1 MYIHDTTIKYLNQ
14 SEGLIFKSLP
24 ILIGCSCTM
33 CLAAIAVVFLPAI
46 TEMYGLF
53 KVLLL
58 LVVIMAVIWTYVLWD
73 GHRNYIK
80 LLEDGFELCATEWL
94 GFKTIH
100 KKYNLKDV
108 EKFEVFRSEKYKYLI
123 IKEKNKVQELSLDI
137 GIWGDG
143 RTTLKSGKPLGCGL
157 SLEEYIEHIDLIS
170 KEDSFS
176 KFVFDKNE
184 KIATEENA
192 CSFIL
197 NMVCKLNPAARSSQA
212 KILAAERKRKYQL
225 LTDFSYEDDVKG
237 VAHAA
242 GVLRKWERA
251 DKQRFVELLFRLV
264 ITDDGIKND
273 EWYFMQRLIADLGF
287 NQHWLDYF
295 NRRYSSLRTEFDY
308 KYNEQSSPSSS
319 SVDSSL
325 QSYYNLLGLPAGAPI
340 SQLQAAYHQLAMEN
354 HPDLPKNANRT
365 AECEKTMTKIN
376 EAYEV
381 LARSLNR

>member
-1 MYIHDTTIKYLNQ
+1 MYIHDSTIKYLKQ
-14 SEGLIFKSLP
+14 SEGLIFKSQLNVVGFFYAI
-24 ILIGCSCTM
+24 ILIAWAD
-33 CLAAIAVVFLPAI
+33 LFLPVI
-46 TEMYGLF
+46 TERFTLF
-53 KVLLL
+53 RVL
-58 LVVIMAVIWTYVLWD
+58 LVVSIVVLW
-73 GHRNYIK
+73 GYILWNEPRNYIK
-80 LLEDGFELCATEWL
+80 LLEDGFELSTTEWL
-94 GFKTIH
+94 GFKTIRE
-100 KKYNLKDV
+100 KYNWKDI
-108 EKFEVFRSEKYKYLI
+108 EKLDVLRSDKYEYLI
-123 IKEKNKVQELSLDI
+123 IKERNKAKEFDCDI
-137 GIWGDG
+137 TSFSNGVP
-143 RTTLKSGKPLGCGL
+143 TLESVIPLGCSL
-157 SLEEYIEHIDLIS
+157 SLEDYINYIDLLA
-170 KEDSFS
+170 KDDSFT
-176 KFVFDKNE
+176 KFTLDKYE
-184 KIATEENA
+184 RAPTVENA
-192 CSFIL
+192 CCFIL

-212 KILAAERKRKYQL
+212 KILAAERKYQL
-225 LTDFSYEDDVKG
+225 LTDFSYEDDIKG

-319 SVDSSL
+319 SFASSL
-325 QSYYNLLGLPAGAPI
+325 QPYYNLLGLPAGASI

-381 LARSLNR
+381 LVRNLKH

>member
-1 MYIHDTTIKYLNQ
+1 MYIHDSTIKYLKQ
-14 SEGLIFKSLP
+14 SEGLIFKPVLIMAGCFYTVFFMIVMYFFNAEVSLFDV
-24 ILIGCSCTM
+24 LLVAVS
-33 CLAAIAVVFLPAI
+33 IAVLW
-46 TEMYGLF
+46 G
-53 KVLLL
+53 
-58 LVVIMAVIWTYVLWD
+58 YVLWNEP
-73 GHRNYIK
+73 RNYIK
-80 LLEDGFELCATEWL
+80 LLEDGFELSNTEWL
-94 GFKTIH
+94 GFKTIR
-100 KKYNLKDV
+100 KKYNWKYI
-108 EKFEVFRSEKYKYLI
+108 EKFDFYGSDKYKYLI
-123 IKEKNKVQELSLDI
+123 IKERNKAKKFYFDINFLSN
-137 GIWGDG
+137 GAS
-143 RTTLKSGKPLGCGL
+143 TLKSVKPLGCGL
-157 SLEEYIEHIDLIS
+157 SIEDYINYIDLIS
-170 KEDSFS
+170 KEDSFT
-176 KFVFDKNE
+176 KFTLDKNG
-184 KIATEENA
+184 KAATEENA
-192 CSFIL
+192 CCFIL

-225 LTDFSYEDDVKG
+225 LTGFDYDDDVNG
-237 VAHAA
+237 LSHAA

-319 SVDSSL
+319 SFASSL
-325 QSYYNLLGLPAGAPI
+325 QPYYNLLGLPAGASI

-381 LARSLNR
+381 LVRNLKH

>member
-1 MYIHDTTIKYLNQ
+1 MYIHDSTIKYLKQ

-24 ILIGCSCTM
+24 TGCCCCSMWIT
-33 CLAAIAVVFLPAI
+33 AIAVVSLPVFI
-46 TEMYGLF
+46 EIFGLF
-53 KVLLL
+53 LALLS
-58 LVVIMAVIWTYVLWD
+58 LVVFMAVLWAYALWD
-73 GHRNYIK
+73 GNREYIK
-80 LLEDGFELCATEWL
+80 LLEDGFELYAIK
-94 GFKTIH
+94 GFKTIP
-100 KKYNLKDV
+100 KKYNWKDV
-108 EKFEVFRSEKYKYLI
+108 EKLEVIRSEKYKYLI
-123 IKEKNKVQELSLDI
+123 IKERNKTKELSLVIDSL
-137 GIWGDG
+137 GDG
-143 RTTLKSGKPLGCGL
+143 KTTLKSVKPLGCGL
-157 SLEEYIEHIDLIS
+157 SIEDYINYIDLIS

-225 LTDFSYEDDVKG
+225 LTGFDYDDDVNG
-237 VAHAA
+237 LSHAA

-287 NQHWLDYF
+287 NQHWLDFF

-319 SVDSSL
+319 SFASSL
-325 QSYYNLLGLPAGAPI
+325 QPYYNLLGLPADASI

>member
-1 MYIHDTTIKYLNQ
+1 M
-14 SEGLIFKSLP
+14 IFKPVLIMAGCFYTVFFMIVMYFFNAEVSLFDV
-24 ILIGCSCTM
+24 LLVAVS
-33 CLAAIAVVFLPAI
+33 IAVLW
-46 TEMYGLF
+46 G
-53 KVLLL
+53 
-58 LVVIMAVIWTYVLWD
+58 YVLWNEP
-73 GHRNYIK
+73 RNYIK
-80 LLEDGFELCATEWL
+80 LLEDGFELSNTEWL
-94 GFKTIH
+94 GFKTIR
-100 KKYNLKDV
+100 KKYNWKYI
-108 EKFEVFRSEKYKYLI
+108 EKFDFYGSDKYKYLI
-123 IKEKNKVQELSLDI
+123 IKERNKAKKFYFDINFLSN
-137 GIWGDG
+137 GAS
-143 RTTLKSGKPLGCGL
+143 TLKSVKPLGCGL
-157 SLEEYIEHIDLIS
+157 SIEDYINFIDLIS
-170 KEDSFS
+170 KEDSFT
-176 KFVFDKNE
+176 KFTLDKNG
-184 KIATEENA
+184 KAATEENA
-192 CSFIL
+192 RCFIL

-212 KILAAERKRKYQL
+212 KILAAERKYQL

-325 QSYYNLLGLPAGAPI
+325 QSYYNLLGLPADASI

-381 LARSLNR
+381 LVRNLKH

>member
-1 MYIHDTTIKYLNQ
+1 M
-14 SEGLIFKSLP
+14 IFKP
-24 ILIGCSCTM
+24 VLIMARCFYTVFFMIVMYFFYDVEAPRFFVLLVAVS
-33 CLAAIAVVFLPAI
+33 IAVLW
-46 TEMYGLF
+46 GD
-53 KVLLL
+53 
-58 LVVIMAVIWTYVLWD
+58 VLWNE
-73 GHRNYIK
+73 HRNYIK
-80 LLEDGFELCATEWL
+80 LLEDGFELSNTEWL
-94 GFKTIH
+94 GFKTIR
-100 KKYNLKDV
+100 KKYNWKDI
-108 EKFEVFRSEKYKYLI
+108 EKFDFYDSDKYKYLI
-123 IKEKNKVQELSLDI
+123 IKERNNAKEFDCDI
-137 GIWGDG
+137 TFFSNGAS
-143 RTTLKSGKPLGCGL
+143 TLKSVKPLGCGL
-157 SLEEYIEHIDLIS
+157 SIEDYINFIDLIS
-170 KEDSFS
+170 KEDSFT
-176 KFVFDKNE
+176 KFTLDKNG
-184 KIATEENA
+184 KAATEENA
-192 CSFIL
+192 CCFIL

-212 KILAAERKRKYQL
+212 KILAAERKYQL

-325 QSYYNLLGLPAGAPI
+325 QPFYNLLGLPAGASI
-340 SQLQAAYHQLAMEN
+340 GQLRAAYRQLAMEN

-365 AECEKTMTKIN
+365 AECENTMKKIN

>member
-1 MYIHDTTIKYLNQ
+1 M
-14 SEGLIFKSLP
+14 IFKPVLIMAGCFYTVFFMIVMYFFNAEVSLFDV
-24 ILIGCSCTM
+24 LLVAVS
-33 CLAAIAVVFLPAI
+33 IAVLW
-46 TEMYGLF
+46 G
-53 KVLLL
+53 
-58 LVVIMAVIWTYVLWD
+58 YVLWNEP
-73 GHRNYIK
+73 RNYIK
-80 LLEDGFELCATEWL
+80 LLEDGFELSNTEWL
-94 GFKTIH
+94 GFKTIR
-100 KKYNLKDV
+100 KKYNWKDI
-108 EKFEVFRSEKYKYLI
+108 EKFDFYGSDKYKYLI
-123 IKEKNKVQELSLDI
+123 IKERNNAKKFYFDINFLSN
-137 GIWGDG
+137 GAS
-143 RTTLKSGKPLGCGL
+143 TLKSVKPLGCGL
-157 SLEEYIEHIDLIS
+157 SIEDYINYIDLIS
-170 KEDSFS
+170 KEDSFT
-176 KFVFDKNE
+176 KFTLDKNG
-184 KIATEENA
+184 KAATEENA
-192 CSFIL
+192 CCFIL

-212 KILAAERKRKYQL
+212 KILAAERKYQL
-225 LTDFSYEDDVKG
+225 LTGFDYDDDVNG
-237 VAHAA
+237 LSHAA

-325 QSYYNLLGLPAGAPI
+325 QSYYNLLGLPADASI

-381 LARSLNR
+381 LVRNLKH